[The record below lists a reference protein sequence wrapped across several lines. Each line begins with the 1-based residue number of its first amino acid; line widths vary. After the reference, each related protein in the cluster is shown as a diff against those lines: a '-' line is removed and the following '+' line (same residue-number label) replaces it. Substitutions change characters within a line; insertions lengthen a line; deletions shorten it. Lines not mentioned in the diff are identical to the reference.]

1 MSNQPVQSPAPRAH
15 AAGTSLPRTGVA
27 VWFVDDDPPAEPAD
41 RADLRNAAG
50 RVAGHRALS
59 GLLHAYGVASRPRS
73 RRCRLCGGRHGKPG
87 VAGRFEYSLSHSGE
101 HAVVATSLDHA
112 VGVDLEQPRHW
123 PGLPAWL
130 DRLDPR
136 ERAAASRPPAPSTAA
151 LLDCWTRH
159 EATGKALGCG
169 LAHGLGEL
177 GRAGRGELRGVRVH
191 AVLVPPLRGA
201 SCSVA
206 ITDVGPATGARTTVH
221 VGRWTAS
228 GPVVDSVR
236 EVKRGDER

>member
-1 MSNQPVQSPAPRAH
+1 MSDRPVRFPAARAR
-15 AAGTSLPRTGVA
+15 AVDSSLPRTGVA
-27 VWFVDDDPPAEPAD
+27 VWFVDDHPPVESTD
-41 RADLRNAAG
+41 RADLRNPAG

-59 GLLHAYGVASRPRS
+59 GLLRAYGVASRPRS
-73 RRCRLCGGRHGKPG
+73 RRCRLCGAWHGKPG
-87 VAGRFEYSLSHSGE
+87 VADRFEYSLSHSAE
-101 HAVVATSLDHA
+101 HAVVATSLEHS
-112 VGVDLEQPRHW
+112 VGVDLEQPRSW
-123 PGLPAWL
+123 PDLPAWL

-136 ERAAASRPPAPSTAA
+136 ERAAVSGPPAPSTSA

-177 GRAGRGELRGVRVH
+177 GRAARGELRDVRVH

-206 ITDVGPATGARTTVH
+206 LTDVGPATGASTTLH

-228 GPVVDSVR
+228 GPVVDTVR

>member
-1 MSNQPVQSPAPRAH
+1 MSSHPVGSPAARAR
-15 AAGTSLPRTGVA
+15 AAGTGLPRSGVA
-27 VWFVDDDPPAEPAD
+27 VWFVDDGAPAESTE
-41 RADLRNAAG
+41 RADARNAAG

-59 GLLHAYGVASRPRS
+59 GLLHAYGVATRPRP
-73 RRCRLCGGRHGKPG
+73 RRCRLCGAWHGKPG
-87 VAGRFEYSLSHSGE
+87 VADRFEYSLSHAGE
-101 HAVVATSLDHA
+101 HAVVATSLCDS

-123 PGLPAWL
+123 QGLPAWL
-130 DRLDPR
+130 DRLDPG
-136 ERAAASRPPAPSTAA
+136 ERAAVSGPPAPSTSA

-177 GRAGRGELRGVRVH
+177 GRAGRGELRGVRVR
-191 AVLVPPLRGA
+191 ALRVPPLRGA

-228 GPVVDSVR
+228 GPVLDSVR
-236 EVKRGDER
+236 EVRRGEEL